1 MNLKNYIRSIP
12 DYPKKG
18 ILFRD
23 ITTLIKDE
31 NAFEETINQI
41 IERSKKY
48 NSPQPSAYEFICL
61 FEGGYS
67 INGV

>member
-1 MNLKNYIRSIP
+1 MNLKNFIRSIP

-23 ITTLIKDE
+23 ISTLIKDE
-31 NAFEETINQI
+31 NAFEECVNQI

-48 NSPQPSAYEFICL
+48 KIDKIAAIL
-61 FEGGYS
+61 S
-67 INGV
+67 ILNFLDLSTI